1 MTNQLRFGIDIDGAG
16 VLSIRKS
23 NSKYSAANLQASF
36 KEEAKEVRAH
46 NLNKIVRPTTHEE
59 ALGFQIFDILDQKLL
74 LLHFQAVFVS
84 FLSASGKFLYFDLF
98 FNNYILRANI
108 PRNFVILGAR
118 SILNLKE

>member
-1 MTNQLRFGIDIDGAG
+1 M
-16 VLSIRKS
+16 
-23 NSKYSAANLQASF
+23 
-36 KEEAKEVRAH
+36 
-46 NLNKIVRPTTHEE
+46 NKIARPTTHEE
-59 ALGFQIFDILDQKLL
+59 AIFDIQTNQKLL

-84 FLSASGKFLYFDLF
+84 YLSASGKFLYFDLF